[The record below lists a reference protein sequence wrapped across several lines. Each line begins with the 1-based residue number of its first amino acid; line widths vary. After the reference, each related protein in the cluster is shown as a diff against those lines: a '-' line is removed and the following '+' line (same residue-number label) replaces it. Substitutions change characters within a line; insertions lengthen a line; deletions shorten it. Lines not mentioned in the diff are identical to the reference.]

1 MAQINPFEQQQA
13 IPGVKKILAISS
25 GKGGVGKSTL
35 SSNLALALGKKF
47 KVGLLDADIY
57 GPSVPR
63 MTGTIGQR
71 PNITDKQK
79 LIPIARHGIKLIS
92 MGHLVDESAAVVWRG
107 PMLFKAMDQFLR
119 EVDWGNLDVLVIDLP
134 PGTGD
139 IQLTLAQKV
148 PVAGAICITTPQN
161 VALADVKKA
170 VDMWNRVKVP
180 ILGLVENMA
189 YMINPISNEKMEL
202 FPRGDIER
210 FLSTHQ
216 MTLLGQIPF
225 NPNIGKASEAGIPL
239 VEAYSSSIEAQAF
252 IELSNQVSQRLELA

>member
-1 MAQINPFEQQQA
+1 MAQPNPFDQQQS

-35 SSNLALALGKKF
+35 ASNLALALSKKF

-63 MTGTIGQR
+63 MTGTLGQR
-71 PNITDKQK
+71 PGITEKQR
-79 LIPIARHGIKLIS
+79 LLPIQRHGISMIS
-92 MGHLVDESAAVVWRG
+92 IGHLVDESSAVVWRG

-119 EVDWGNLDVLVIDLP
+119 DVDWGDLDILVIDLP

-148 PVAGAICITTPQN
+148 PVAGALCVTTPQN

-170 VDMWNRVKVP
+170 IDMWRRVKVP

-189 YMINPISNEKMEL
+189 FMVNPVNQEKMEL
-202 FPRGDIER
+202 FPRGELESFLKANDIAKLAE
-210 FLSTHQ
+210 
-216 MTLLGQIPF
+216 IPF
-225 NPNIGKASEAGIPL
+225 HPNVGKAGEAGIPI
-239 VEAYSSSIEAQAF
+239 VEAYPTSAEALAF
-252 IELSNQVSQRLELA
+252 NALANEVAQRLNF